1 MSNQEAS
8 SKPEVDPAV
17 GRLVL
22 IVAASA
28 LGLALILKFAGLSAP
43 LFFVLMLL
51 FWALLLYVGTD
62 VLGFIALGIVVLCAV
77 AGGAAAGGDDAI
89 VGAII
94 GALIPIAIVFLV
106 SVAVILGP
114 PFLAGYAV
122 HEAMGGGCVA
132 TGLAVIT
139 FGVVLAIVYA
149 IAVFLIGFAYAAIT
163 GELAL
168 AAAAFITGIID
179 TGYLASS
186 ISRGDPGRAI
196 DALLDMLQA
205 HGYMEIGHV
214 LVIIGAVVYGIICV
228 ALFLRGGAEERP
240 LSLSQVLSS
249 LRARREQEA
258 VPSAQSP
265 QGAQSAPSSGR
276 PRPESPGDQLRA
288 LEEARRAGRVS
299 EAEYRRERERIIRL
313 L

>member
-1 MSNQEAS
+1 MSSQENNG
-8 SKPEVDPAV
+8 KPEADAALR
-17 GRLVL
+17 RLAL

-28 LGLALILKFAGLSAP
+28 LGLAIILKLAGLSAP

-51 FWALLLYVGTD
+51 FWALLLYVGAD
-62 VLGFIALGIVVLCAV
+62 VLGIIAVGIVVLCAV

-106 SVAVILGP
+106 SLAVILGP
-114 PFLAGYAV
+114 PLLAGYAV
-122 HEAMGGGCVA
+122 HEALGAGCLA

-139 FGVVLAIVYA
+139 FGVVLAIVYVVA
-149 IAVFLIGFAYAAIT
+149 AFLIGFAYAAIT

-179 TGYLASS
+179 TAYLASS
-186 ISRGDPGRAI
+186 LSRGDLGRAF

-205 HGYMEIGHV
+205 HGYMQIGHV

-228 ALFLRGGAEERP
+228 ALFLRGGMEERP
-240 LSLSQVLSS
+240 LSLSQILSS
-249 LRARREQEA
+249 LRGGSERETA
-258 VPSAQSP
+258 PSAQSP
-265 QGAQSAPSSGR
+265 EGTRSPPPAG
-276 PRPESPGDQLRA
+276 SPGAEALGNELRA
-288 LEEARRAGRVS
+288 LEEAHRAGRVS
-299 EAEYRRERERIIRL
+299 EADYQRQRQRIMRL